1 MKFGRACVAA
11 WVGFSVAASVA
22 WPAAAQQQQ
31 KGQISDKSVV
41 ILMDYA
47 WALTPEE
54 FTTESNKIIRTD
66 KNKFDQVKLPL
77 DDAREVIRVGRLSA
91 QAQMCE
97 LIEAQTANYEAL
109 MAREV
114 ARSKWTD
121 QQLVFINKLH
131 LFTVMF
137 MTGQAKPVKEAE
149 AGKALPKEAP
159 AQKSV
164 NCSEADKQAHRRRG
178 ACVCQSYRRCPGGKG
193 RPSAVAKNSPAY
205 LVSLGVANLKHG
217 TSGTHF
223 LLKLK
228 PASPVME

>member
-11 WVGFSVAASVA
+11 WVGLGVAASVA

-66 KNKFDQVKLPL
+66 KNKFEQVKLPL

-114 ARSKWTD
+114 GRSKWTD

-137 MTGQAKPVKEAE
+137 MTGQAKPVNEAE
-149 AGKALPKEAP
+149 AGKGLPKALPKEAP

-164 NCSEADKQAHRRRG
+164 NCSEADKKRIEDEVLAYIK
-178 ACVCQSYRRCPGGKG
+178 ATDTVP
-193 RPSAVAKNSPAY
+193 AAKAGPAG
-205 LVSLGVANLKHG
+205 SK
-217 TSGTHF
+217 
-223 LLKLK
+223 K
-228 PASPVME
+228 